1 MSILDRAVA
10 HYEDLPVHSLEIP
23 EWDATVYWRELTT
36 GDRAKLLR
44 QIKAS
49 GNDGEINARLL
60 ILKATDE
67 QGKPLFTLGDLKRLR
82 DNVSAIVVDR
92 IAQAILG
99 EAVSPEDAI
108 KN

>member
-1 MSILDRAVA
+1 MSILDKAVA
-10 HYEDLPVHSLEIP
+10 HYEDLPVHSIDVA

-67 QGKPLFTLGDLKRLR
+67 EGKPMFNLGDLKRLR
-82 DNVSAIVVDR
+82 DNVSAIVIDR
-92 IAQAILG
+92 IAQAMLG
-99 EAVSPEDAI
+99 EPVSPDDAL